1 MQRHT
6 SVLHWYTCKV
16 VFGKLPHVCRWFLC
30 SFYSLRC
37 PGIRCKLSIK
47 CSASR
52 GGSLRQHGFL
62 VLCSFDMTRRIL
74 FYSAFIVVV
83 QFSSICTKVN
93 QIHSCLLVL
102 IVTGYVS
109 CESVKIYFDKETAMK
124 RRGCKIM
131 IIVIRAE
138 RSALTAARVS

>member
-1 MQRHT
+1 MPCSDIHQSFT
-6 SVLHWYTCKV
+6 
-16 VFGKLPHVCRWFLC
+16 GIHVKWFLENFPMFADVFLC

-93 QIHSCLLVL
+93 QMHSCLLVL

-109 CESVKIYFDKETAMK
+109 CESVKIYLDKETA
-124 RRGCKIM
+124 
-131 IIVIRAE
+131 
-138 RSALTAARVS
+138 RV